1 MMNEY
6 SSVIDVLNAIKGK
19 PKASDIDD
27 LFKHLLVHARDKE
40 WIDDL
45 KDGIVKVGRDGWMD
59 GWMDGWKDEADG
71 WIEGGKEGS
80 TVAHVYIY
88 VYSSID

>member
-1 MMNEY
+1 MNEY

-45 KDGIVKVGRDGWMD
+45 KDGIVKVGRDGWTS
-59 GWMDGWKDEADG
+59 WK
-71 WIEGGKEGS
+71 WWCIEGGMDG
-80 TVAHVYIY
+80 
-88 VYSSID
+88 